1 MDLQDSRPHSSLM
14 HTLMLF
20 KGLENHNYAS
30 VQNSYGPSE
39 TVSSHSEITF
49 FIWVCLTTTSN
60 TILIKGETFL
70 KPEKFPLKDKVSY
83 LFNFSPVT
91 Y

>member
-60 TILIKGETFL
+60 TILIKGISRNAEYLPETR
-70 KPEKFPLKDKVSY
+70 KVS
-83 LFNFSPVT
+83 LER
-91 Y
+91 

>member
-1 MDLQDSRPHSSLM
+1 MDLQDSRPHSSLR

-30 VQNSYGPSE
+30 VQNSNGPSE

-60 TILIKGETFL
+60 TILIKGISRNAEYLPETR
-70 KPEKFPLKDKVSY
+70 KVS
-83 LFNFSPVT
+83 LER
-91 Y
+91 